1 MCESAVMMRICRG
14 LGSLSRGISV
24 QLGAK
29 GHVMPDG
36 DFPDFESSWP
46 WLKTLSIQTRFTMIS
61 RAGRGGYLRP

>member
-1 MCESAVMMRICRG
+1 
-14 LGSLSRGISV
+14 
-24 QLGAK
+24 
-29 GHVMPDG
+29 MPDG